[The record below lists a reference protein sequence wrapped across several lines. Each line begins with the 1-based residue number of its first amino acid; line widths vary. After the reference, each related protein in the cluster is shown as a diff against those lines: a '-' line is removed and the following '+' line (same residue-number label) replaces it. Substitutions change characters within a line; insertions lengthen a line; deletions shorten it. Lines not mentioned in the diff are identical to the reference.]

1 MLLNR
6 KEHPVDFQRKLF
18 ATAHRAIAILAIGS
32 LTISSHAAPTS
43 TTGPLG
49 LSVTKFGAKGNGKHD
64 DTAAFQAAMNAV
76 SHMGGGRVYVP
87 AGNFRINGTLTVPQD
102 VALVG
107 TWVAPP
113 TYTDPTKTAEV
124 HGTTLWA
131 YDGKG
136 DANGTPFITLLRNSA
151 LRGIA
156 VFYPEQTKP
165 VPVAYPWCI
174 RGNGDNCSLVNVLLV
189 NPYQGVDFGTLPCG
203 RHFINGLY
211 GEPLYKGLF
220 IDQCFDIGRV
230 DNVHFWPFWDVN
242 PAMMKWT
249 SLHGTAFIIGRTD
262 WEYMRNCFTICYH
275 VGYHFINGKAGPG
288 NVVLTQ
294 CGADEGADGTS
305 TTPVVVDNSES
316 HAGISFVNG
325 QFMGT
330 TEVNVKSSNTGP
342 IKFTA
347 CGFWG
352 MPNCNTMASLAGTG
366 NVTFTGCHFI
376 GWAKTDLKAA
386 AIDANC
392 DGITITSCD
401 FMDSGS
407 AQVNVGPLCKSAI
420 IAENRLRGGQ
430 RIGLPAGFTAEIGLN
445 STR

>member
-1 MLLNR
+1 MYI
-6 KEHPVDFQRKLF
+6 QRKLTS
-18 ATAHRAIAILAIGS
+18 AAQHTLILLGLLAITACAHAVPS
-32 LTISSHAAPTS
+32 HSS
-43 TTGPLG
+43 GPLG
-49 LSVTKFGAKGNGKHD
+49 LSVIQFGALGNGKHD
-64 DTAAFQAAMNAV
+64 DTAAFQNALNAV
-76 SHMGGGRVYVP
+76 SRSGGGRVYVP
-87 AGNFRINGTLTVPQD
+87 AGNFRINGNLTVPQD
-102 VALVG
+102 VTLEG

-113 TYTDPTKTAEV
+113 TYTDPTKAAEV

-131 YDGKG
+131 YEGKG
-136 DANGTPFITLLRNSA
+136 DANGSPFITLLRNA
-151 LRGIA
+151 AIRGIA
-156 VFYPEQTKP
+156 IFYPEQTMP

-203 RHFINGLY
+203 RHFISGLY

-242 PAMMKWT
+242 QAMMKWT
-249 SLHGTAFIIGRTD
+249 SQHGTAFIIGRTD

-330 TEVNVKSSNTGP
+330 AEVNVKASNTGP
-342 IKFTA
+342 IKFTS

-352 MPNCNTMASLAGTG
+352 MPNCNTMANLAGTG

-376 GWAKTDLKAA
+376 GWAKTDNTAP

-392 DGITITSCD
+392 DGLTVTSCD
-401 FMDSGS
+401 FMDAGHSQI
-407 AQVNVGPLCKSAI
+407 AVGPLCKSAI

-430 RIGLPAGFTAEIGLN
+430 HITLPTGFIAEIGLN
-445 STR
+445 STK